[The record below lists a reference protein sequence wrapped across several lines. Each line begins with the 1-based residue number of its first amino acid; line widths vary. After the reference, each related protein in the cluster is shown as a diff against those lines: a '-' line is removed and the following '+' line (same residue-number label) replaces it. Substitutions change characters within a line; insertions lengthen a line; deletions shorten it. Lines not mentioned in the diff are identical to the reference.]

1 MRENWKWETVWL
13 RGLTQQSLCKGPPS
27 TAALLEF
34 CEVLNTDGEADR
46 AELGMGSRENP
57 LTACSWWQTCSWGQT
72 GFLAAVRG
80 SPNVTF
86 IEWNQSDLIIFWGVD
101 PLICPRASGLG
112 GSSLKVTDR
121 IQVTRIQFS
130 NVSFWYLKKSYLRLK
145 LEDLD
150 SNYDSAIDMLCDLE
164 QVTSLGL
171 SFPATLWRLNESKLC
186 KAFGVSSV
194 LSKWRDW

>member
-1 MRENWKWETVWL
+1 
-13 RGLTQQSLCKGPPS
+13 
-27 TAALLEF
+27 
-34 CEVLNTDGEADR
+34 
-46 AELGMGSRENP
+46 MGSGENP

-86 IEWNQSDLIIFWGVD
+86 IEWNQSDLIIFWGAD

-121 IQVTRIQFS
+121 IQVTRIQFL

-145 LEDLD
+145 LESEDLG

-164 QVTSLGL
+164 QVTSLGP
-171 SFPATLWRLNESKLC
+171 SFPATLWRLMSLNYVKLLVYHLFSVNEGIDRNWARFDLLLQLTKIYPN
-186 KAFGVSSV
+186 SV
-194 LSKWRDW
+194 IQNICSASLLALSHLRIWGRCVL